1 MLKSENLIIELIKLK
16 KINLLLYIITGD
28 RTTKRLYFVLI
39 KLFNIKILLLT
50 LWDQLDKGGLRLIRR

>member
-16 KINLLLYIITGD
+16 KKNLLLYIITGD